1 MSSPVS
7 LLRHKLRDLGVQ
19 AFFLPHNDPHNNEY
33 LASHDMRMPFLS
45 GFHGSNGHI
54 LVTDDMAFLWTDGR
68 YWLAAEKQLF
78 PEWTMMKL
86 TEGVPKY
93 FEWVEKNMAE
103 GSIIGY
109 DPMIITADS
118 LRIRKEYFEKKGF
131 VFKGLD
137 YNPVNEIW
145 VDRPPLCPDPIFRH
159 EDQYAGKTMKE
170 KLDEVASNFKE
181 KYLLTNALDEIAW
194 LLNLR
199 GNDIDFNPVFF
210 SYLVIEKT
218 DSGITPH
225 FFIKKN
231 KIVNVAEYLE
241 TNGVIVHDYEEI
253 FAYAQSLA
261 DEVRVDGSKC
271 SAALYE
277 KIVKPINKSSIISE
291 LKAIKN
297 PREIQGFRDS
307 HMRDGL
313 ALCKYFAWLENELKI
328 GNVWTEYT
336 ASDVLTNFRKQVSL
350 NMGLSFGTIS
360 SVGANAAIIHYKPEK
375 DTASNISN
383 ESIYL
388 LDSGGHYLDGTID
401 TTRTVH
407 FGTPTDWEKEC
418 YTRVLL
424 GNFDLERMIWPNSW
438 SISGAELDIMAR
450 RRLWEVGLEYNH
462 GTGHGVGYYL
472 NVHEGPQGISRGRKA
487 ELKVGM
493 NVTNEPGYYEAGN
506 FGIRIE
512 NVMFVQNHVS
522 MEGSYYFEN
531 VTMVPYEIN
540 LIKNDLLVDS
550 DKVFINKYHEKIL
563 NAFKP
568 ILEEQ
573 GDALTLAWLERKTSP
588 IE

>member
-1 MSSPVS
+1 
-7 LLRHKLRDLGVQ
+7 
-19 AFFLPHNDPHNNEY
+19 
-33 LASHDMRMPFLS
+33 
-45 GFHGSNGHI
+45 
-54 LVTDDMAFLWTDGR
+54 
-68 YWLAAEKQLF
+68 
-78 PEWTMMKL
+78 
-86 TEGVPKY
+86 
-93 FEWVEKNMAE
+93 
-103 GSIIGY
+103 
-109 DPMIITADS
+109 
-118 LRIRKEYFEKKGF
+118 
-131 VFKGLD
+131 
-137 YNPVNEIW
+137 
-145 VDRPPLCPDPIFRH
+145 
-159 EDQYAGKTMKE
+159 MKE
-170 KLDEVASNFKE
+170 KLDEVGSNFKE

-225 FFIKKN
+225 FFISKS

-241 TNGVIVHDYEEI
+241 ANGVVVHEYGEI
-253 FAYAQSLA
+253 FAFVQSLA

-277 KIVKPINKSSIISE
+277 KIAKPINKSSIISE

-307 HMRDGL
+307 HVRDGL
-313 ALCKYFAWLENELKI
+313 ALCKYLAWLENELKI

-336 ASDVLTNFRKQVSL
+336 AAEVLTNFRKQVTL

-360 SVGANAAIIHYKPEK
+360 SVGANAAVIHYKPEK
-375 DTASNISN
+375 DTASNVTN

-472 NVHEGPQGISRGRKA
+472 NVHEGPQGISQ
-487 ELKVGM
+487 
-493 NVTNEPGYYEAGN
+493 
-506 FGIRIE
+506 GIMRLGISAY
-512 NVMFVQNHVS
+512 V
-522 MEGSYYFEN
+522 
-531 VTMVPYEIN
+531 
-540 LIKNDLLVDS
+540 
-550 DKVFINKYHEKIL
+550 
-563 NAFKP
+563 
-568 ILEEQ
+568 
-573 GDALTLAWLERKTSP
+573 
-588 IE
+588 